1 MRQSVS
7 EKFQF
12 ICRQMG
18 ESSDLNSRVFQTS
31 AGQQGT
37 LLFLAGLTD
46 LDKID
51 RLLLNSFFGE
61 LKEEITIE
69 EIKHKF
75 PLSDIQWKNDTNQ
88 VLQGILSGKTAL
100 ILEHIEG
107 YFLLG
112 LQKWAQRS
120 PEHPIIDN
128 TVKGSQEG
136 FVETLAVNI
145 SLVRRFL
152 KTPSLR
158 VEEMTVGKLSET
170 RVSMLYVEGIAQTE
184 VVKEVRHRL
193 KQIETDVI
201 LSSSNIEQWIE
212 DNSFSLF
219 PLVRIT
225 ERPDVTVASLVE
237 GKVAILTDQSPFALV
252 VPFTFFDSL
261 QNMDDYFEK
270 WQVGILFRL
279 IRFTAFLISFLLPGL
294 YVSLA
299 HYNSGLIPTELLLS
313 MITTLT
319 NVPFP
324 LVVELIFMELSIE
337 IFREAGMRLPQP
349 VGQTIGIV
357 GGIVIGEA
365 AVQASLVSPATLI
378 VVALTAMASYSAPI
392 YSLAH
397 TFRTLRFFLIL
408 IAAVLG
414 LYGYSLVVLIIIA
427 HLASMKS
434 FGIPYL
440 SPLAPVSLAD
450 WVDNIIIF
458 PKRWRNKRP
467 AHLTQ
472 PKKFNSRKPLKEG

>member
-1 MRQSVS
+1 MSQSVS
-7 EKFQF
+7 EKSQF
-12 ICRQMG
+12 LSRQMG

-31 AGQQGT
+31 AGQQGA
-37 LLFLAGLTD
+37 LLFLTGLTD

-69 EIKHKF
+69 EIKDKF
-75 PLSDIQWKNDTNQ
+75 PLSDIQWNNDTNH

-112 LQKWAQRS
+112 LRKWAQRS

-136 FVETLAVNI
+136 FVETLTVNI
-145 SLVRRFL
+145 SLIRRFL
-152 KTPSLR
+152 KSPSLR
-158 VEEMTVGKLSET
+158 VEEMTIGKLSET
-170 RVSMLYVEGIAQTE
+170 RVSMLYVDGIAQTE
-184 VVKEVRHRL
+184 VINEVRHRL

-201 LSSSNIEQWIE
+201 LASSNIEQWIE
-212 DNSFSLF
+212 DNSMSLF
-219 PLVRIT
+219 PLVRLT

-270 WQVGILFRL
+270 WQIGILFRL
-279 IRFTAFLISFLLPGL
+279 IRFIAFTISFLLPGL

-299 HYNSGLIPTELLLS
+299 HYNPGLIPTELLLS

-324 LVVELIFMELSIE
+324 LVVELLFMELSIE

-357 GGIVIGEA
+357 GGIVIGDA
-365 AVQASLVSPATLI
+365 AVQANLVSPATLI
-378 VVALTAMASYSAPI
+378 VVALTAMASYSAPL

-397 TFRTLRFFLIL
+397 TFRMLRFLLIL
-408 IAAVLG
+408 IAGFLG
-414 LYGYSLVVLIIIA
+414 LYGYVLAVLVILG
-427 HLASMKS
+427 HLASLKS
-434 FGIPYL
+434 FGVPYL
-440 SPLAPVSLAD
+440 SPMAPALVAD
-450 WVDNIIIF
+450 WVDHFLIF
-458 PKRWRNKRP
+458 PQRWRNRRP

-472 PKKFNSRKPLKEG
+472 SKKIFKRKPLKEG